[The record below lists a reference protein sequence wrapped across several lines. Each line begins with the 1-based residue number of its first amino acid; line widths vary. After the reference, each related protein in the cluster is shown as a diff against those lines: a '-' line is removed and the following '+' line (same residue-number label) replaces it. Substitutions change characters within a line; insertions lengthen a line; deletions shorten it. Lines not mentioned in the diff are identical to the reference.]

1 MSVTTDEWVKVAE
14 VDQVPPLAA
23 RVVRTQ
29 EGDIAL
35 FHAGDGN
42 FYAIENRCPHKGG
55 PLSEGIVHDCH
66 VTCPLHN
73 WVLNLKTGEAEAPD
87 EGKVATYAVKV
98 EDGAI
103 YLKLGGA

>member
-14 VDQVPPLAA
+14 TADVPPLAA
-23 RVVRTQ
+23 RVVRVKGG
-29 EGDIAL
+29 EIAL

-42 FYAIENRCPHKGG
+42 FYAIDNACPHKGG
-55 PLSEGIVHDCH
+55 PLSEGIVHDCR

-73 WVLNLKTGEAEAPD
+73 WVLDLRTGEAQAPD
-87 EGKVATYAVKV
+87 EGKIATHAVKV
-98 EDGAI
+98 EDGAV

>member
-1 MSVTTDEWVKVAE
+1 MTTVTDEWVKVAE
-14 VDQVPPLAA
+14 VDQVPPLSG
-23 RVVRTQ
+23 RVVRTK
-29 EGDIAL
+29 EGEIAL
-35 FHAGDGN
+35 FHAGDGQ
-42 FYAIENRCPHKGG
+42 FYAIDNKCPHKGG

-73 WVLNLKTGEAEAPD
+73 WVLNLKTGAAEAPD
-87 EGKVATYAVKV
+87 EGKVATYQVKV

>member
-1 MSVTTDEWVKVAE
+1 MTTVTDEWVKVAE
-14 VDQVPPLAA
+14 VNKVPPLTG
-23 RVVRTQ
+23 RVVRTKH
-29 EGDIAL
+29 GDIAL

-42 FYAIENRCPHKGG
+42 FYAIDNKCPHKGG

-87 EGKVATYAVKV
+87 EGKVATYEVKV
-98 EDGAI
+98 EDGAV
-103 YLKLGGA
+103 YLKLGGV

>member
-1 MSVTTDEWVKVAE
+1 MSIATDEWVKVAE
-14 VDQVPPLAA
+14 VDQVPPLTG
-23 RVVRTQ
+23 RVIRTQ
-29 EGDIAL
+29 NGDIAL
-35 FHAGDGN
+35 FHAGDGQ
-42 FYAIENRCPHKGG
+42 FYAIDNKCPHKGG

-98 EDGAI
+98 EDGAV

>member
-1 MSVTTDEWVKVAE
+1 MNVATDEWVKVAE

-23 RVVRTQ
+23 RVVRTK
-29 EGDIAL
+29 EGEIAL
-35 FHAGDGN
+35 FHAGDGQ
-42 FYAIENRCPHKGG
+42 FYAIDNKCPHKGG

-87 EGKVATYAVKV
+87 EGKVATYEVKV
-98 EDGAI
+98 DGGAV